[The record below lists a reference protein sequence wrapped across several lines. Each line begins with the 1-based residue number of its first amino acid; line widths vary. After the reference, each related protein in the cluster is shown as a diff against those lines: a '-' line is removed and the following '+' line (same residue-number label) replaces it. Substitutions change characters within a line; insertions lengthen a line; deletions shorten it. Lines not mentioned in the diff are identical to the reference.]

1 MPNLHAKVI
10 LLGQSTV
17 GKSSLIKRYFEED
30 FSESTPPTFS
40 SVFMTKIFDDHPAGK
55 SLSLNVWDTCGQ
67 EKYMSI
73 ASLYYKDAHVV
84 LLVIDVDN
92 SDSLEMAGRYLEEM
106 NKTCNQIPYIL
117 LVANKIDLLPNYTSK
132 TPLDKDLFS
141 TCSFYADILNFKR
154 KHSIEHV
161 YWTTAKDGRQ
171 TVQRAF
177 DFVVQ
182 SIFDGSIRLG
192 HFNEGDEGKKLFQDS
207 FFTTKNSETPPGRR
221 CC

>member
-17 GKSSLIKRYFEED
+17 GKSSLIKRFFEED
-30 FSESTPPTFS
+30 FSDNSPPTFS
-40 SVFMTKIFDDHPAGK
+40 SVFMTKIFDDNMSGN

-92 SDSLEMAGRYLEEM
+92 PDSLEMAGRYLEEM
-106 NKTCNQIPYIL
+106 NKACNRIPYIL

-132 TPLDKDLFS
+132 TPIDRDLFS
-141 TCSFYADILNFKR
+141 RCSFYNDILDFKR
-154 KHSIEHV
+154 KHSIECV
-161 YWTTAKDGRQ
+161 YWTTAKDDRQ
-171 TVQRAF
+171 TVQRTF

-182 SIFDGSIRLG
+182 SIFDGSIKLSSSA
-192 HFNEGDEGKKLFQDS
+192 EGDDGKKLFQDS
-207 FFTTKNSETPPGRR
+207 YFTTKKPEAPQQGR